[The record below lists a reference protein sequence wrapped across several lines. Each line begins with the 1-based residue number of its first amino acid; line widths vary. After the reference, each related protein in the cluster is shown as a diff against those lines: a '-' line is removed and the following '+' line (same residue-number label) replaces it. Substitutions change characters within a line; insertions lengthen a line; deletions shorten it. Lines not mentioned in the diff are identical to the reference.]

1 MMRLYKFK
9 KRDNMNIAIIDD
21 EVEILNMLEKF
32 LSKRGNNVTSY
43 QNPVTALSSIA
54 NDTDVVLLDV
64 MMPQMNGLDLLPK
77 LLAKYPNI
85 KVIIMTAYSTLDKI
99 LEAQNAGAVF
109 YTMKPFESL
118 KKLEEK
124 ILEVSQKS

>member
-1 MMRLYKFK
+1 
-9 KRDNMNIAIIDD
+9 MNIAIIDD

-99 LEAQNAGAVF
+99 LEAQKGGAVF

-124 ILEVSQKS
+124 ILEVSQNN